1 MDQNQ
6 PAMRRFK
13 PAYGIGIVLL
23 FVAAVLAAD
32 FAISGGFY
40 GDFERVRPDSDGRVV
55 IDLSGLETNQVRFFR
70 FLNSGNQEVKFLV
83 GRDAT
88 GTVQVAFDASET
100 DYKRKR
106 GFSHQ
111 DDWLVNN
118 KCETAV
124 RLVEVNAGL
133 GGCRPI
139 PLLHRIQDGRLI
151 LEESDILA
159 GWRYFR

>member
-1 MDQNQ
+1 MDEKQT
-6 PAMRRFK
+6 PMRRFK
-13 PAYGIGIVLL
+13 PVYGIGIVLI

-32 FAISGGFY
+32 YAMSGGFY
-40 GDFERVRPDSDGRVV
+40 GNFERVRPDSNGRVV
-55 IDLSGLETNQVRFFR
+55 IDVSGLEANQVRFFR

-83 GRDAT
+83 GRDKT
-88 GTVQVAFDASET
+88 GTVQVAFDAAET

-106 GFSHQ
+106 GFRAQ

-124 RLVEVNAGL
+124 RLVEVNEGL

-139 PLLHRIQDGRLI
+139 PLQHRLEEGRLI